1 MIIEPKGL
9 LNYMFPVLSEC
20 FVESLPVGEPWPS
33 KRAEK
38 FNAYA
43 STKKQPLKI
52 AAFRKL
58 KLSKLL
64 VNRLSLLLSDAKN
77 ILDQPAKDKDMEI
90 LFGLLPICVITGR
103 LDVLKDAIDTESG
116 ISSAVKAEANRYIEE
131 E

>member
-1 MIIEPKGL
+1 M
-9 LNYMFPVLSEC
+9 
-20 FVESLPVGEPWPS
+20 
-33 KRAEK
+33 
-38 FNAYA
+38 
-43 STKKQPLKI
+43 KKQPLKI